1 MALDPEHRRAFLAC
15 EENSLLTVMDLEKFE
30 PIAYLPLPGGA
41 DVVKF
46 DPGLNRIYVACYSGA
61 ISVFEQKDPQH
72 YRKLGD
78 VAVAHAVHSIAVDME
93 THRVFAPLQEQDG
106 IPVARLMIYQASG
119 K

>member
-15 EENSLLTVMDLEKFE
+15 EQNSLLTVLDLDTFE
-30 PIAYLPLPGGA
+30 PIAYLPLADGA

-61 ISVFEQKDPQH
+61 ISVLEQKDPQH

-78 VAVAHAVHSIAVDME
+78 VNVAHAVHSIAVDTE
-93 THRVFAPLQEQDG
+93 THRVYAPEQEEDG
-106 IPVARLMIYQASG
+106 IPVARLMIYEATG